1 MILSA
6 QERRRLPARARMV
19 PVVSTLAGS
28 LLHAAPVVASA
39 PVLPPF
45 GLLMLLS
52 WRLLR
57 PELWHAWIALPLGLF
72 DDLAAGHPPGSAMT
86 LWTFCFLL
94 LDTLDSRLIWRDYW
108 IEWSVAAALI
118 TLVML
123 GGWTVAVF
131 VDGDHALLPVI
142 PQLVVTIL
150 CFPATVRLCATLDR
164 WRLRR

>member
-1 MILSA
+1 MIAAAREARL
-6 QERRRLPARARMV
+6 LPARARVV
-19 PVVSTLAGS
+19 PVAATLAAS
-28 LLHAAPVVASA
+28 LLHALPVVASA

-57 PELWHAWIALPLGLF
+57 PELWQAWIALPLGLL

-86 LWTFCFLL
+86 LWTFSFLL
-94 LDTLDSRLIWRDYW
+94 LDTLDNRLIWRDYW

-118 TLVML
+118 VMVMV
-123 GGWTVAVF
+123 GEWQVAVF
-131 VDGDHALLPVI
+131 IEGDRALLPIV
-142 PQLVVTIL
+142 PQLLVTIF
-150 CFPATVRLCATLDR
+150 CFPAMVRLCATLDR